1 MNKNYRNNQVRPDK
15 KNIQN
20 STSRNVVKFKF
31 DFEVITS
38 DRDKDS
44 DKLKESYKKEWK
56 GSGEISAEQLSR
68 FVAEFVGHTAKQFV
82 ESHITTLNNEDND
95 FEAVK

>member
-1 MNKNYRNNQVRPDK
+1 MNKNRNHAQVRPEK
-15 KNIQN
+15 RESQTT
-20 STSRNVVKFKF
+20 TSHNVVKFKF

-82 ESHITTLNNEDND
+82 ESHTTTRNEDNGFD
-95 FEAVK
+95 AVK

>member
-1 MNKNYRNNQVRPDK
+1 MNKNRNHNAQVRPERT
-15 KNIQN
+15 NVQN
-20 STSRNVVKFKF
+20 STSKNVVKFKF

-38 DRDKDS
+38 ERDKDS

-82 ESHITTLNNEDND
+82 ESHTTHNNEDND